1 MINVDF
7 DKSVTHT
14 FTFDEDQI
22 RDILI
27 EALRING
34 LDIPDDPSI
43 TAGGDSSETFSNFNV
58 TLIFTQEEL
67 DDYKKDLYS
76 ADDCCAGCDS
86 DDTTFDGQKNPL

>member
-34 LDIPDDPSI
+34 LDIPDNPSI
-43 TAGGDSSETFSNFNV
+43 TAGDTSETFNNFNV

-67 DDYKKDLYS
+67 DDYKKDLEKDCS
-76 ADDCCAGCDS
+76 GSDCDDDCCAGCDQV
-86 DDTTFDGQKNPL
+86 DDT